1 MSVYIQI
8 SIYGYMFPHTY
19 VIHTFININ
28 INLPAAAARAAI
40 EASVGASKDSP

>member
-28 INLPAAAARAAI
+28 LPAAAARAAI